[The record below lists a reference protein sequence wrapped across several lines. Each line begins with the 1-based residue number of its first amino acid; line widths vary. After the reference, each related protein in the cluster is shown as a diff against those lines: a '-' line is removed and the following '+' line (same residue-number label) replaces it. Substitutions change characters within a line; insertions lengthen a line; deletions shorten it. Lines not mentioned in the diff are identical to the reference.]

1 MKKLGNSG
9 NQELFE
15 AMQLQETLIGN
26 LRKDE
31 VRMLEQ
37 YRALNRELS
46 RRAQLGDAGVA
57 AETSATASAEEHG
70 TTAGTVETAV
80 ARHRERVKEESVDR
94 EGSRELS
101 PPGRRSTGTV
111 AESRTPGNRVRSR
124 SQRSLS
130 PARERPGTEASRSLT
145 KSPRDVGTRN
155 KNSEGTPSRKKSSGN
170 TGNLS
175 VSRCQ
180 YPDVRLTERGRTGNR
195 GRPEVP
201 PRTVDPT
208 RAPVDLEGRE
218 PNASTVFV
226 GNISRECSELEV
238 LELFNSADGV
248 FENRERNIIVAC
260 NFAYREGNLQGQ
272 AYFLYS
278 TVALANFVVNRLH
291 NRELRRRSLYVKISD
306 CRLNTTNLSRRG
318 NYLGRSRS
326 GESIWD
332 CPEAP
337 RSRQQE

>member
-1 MKKLGNSG
+1 MASMSSLELNPLVCYAGAGNQPGKFNTMKKLGNAG

-26 LRKDE
+26 LKRDE

-57 AETSATASAEEHG
+57 AETSATASAGEHG

-80 ARHRERVKEESVDR
+80 ARHRERVKEESIDHG
-94 EGSRELS
+94 EF
-101 PPGRRSTGTV
+101 
-111 AESRTPGNRVRSR
+111 GNW
-124 SQRSLS
+124 
-130 PARERPGTEASRSLT
+130 
-145 KSPRDVGTRN
+145 
-155 KNSEGTPSRKKSSGN
+155 
-170 TGNLS
+170 
-175 VSRCQ
+175 
-180 YPDVRLTERGRTGNR
+180 
-195 GRPEVP
+195 
-201 PRTVDPT
+201 
-208 RAPVDLEGRE
+208 
-218 PNASTVFV
+218 
-226 GNISRECSELEV
+226 
-238 LELFNSADGV
+238 
-248 FENRERNIIVAC
+248 ERNIIVAC